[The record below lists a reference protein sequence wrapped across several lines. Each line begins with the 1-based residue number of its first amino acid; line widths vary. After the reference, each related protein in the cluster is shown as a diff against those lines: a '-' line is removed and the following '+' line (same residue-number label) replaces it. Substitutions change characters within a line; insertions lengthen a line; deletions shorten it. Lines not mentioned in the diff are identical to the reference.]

1 MKKIFLNFLIF
12 FFIILFSLLIV
23 LSTSGIETNKF
34 NKFISKKVSQTKNI
48 NLDLDKIKF
57 KIDLKELS
65 LFLETQTPNVTYR
78 EVLIPVRNIKV
89 YIDFLDLIKSKAN
102 IKKISIVLEELDII
116 KIKKLSA
123 IIKPSN
129 FKSILNNKIKK
140 GKLISTIEI
149 FLTDEGKLKNFI
161 AKGTAENLEAELI
174 DDLIIKDVKLSFFAD
189 KNDILIKNIFGN
201 LDAIKLLDGDIKLNL
216 EKGIK
221 INSNFDSRVKFN
233 EKYNNK
239 YLIFLKNFEFLQNVK
254 NLEGNF
260 NNNIYIDL
268 DNTYKF
274 KDYKYSLS
282 GKIEKTK
289 IELPN
294 PIINDFL
301 AEELK
306 VIYFSN
312 LKINSDFKPKNI
324 LFNGEGNYS
333 FDNTEYLDIKFENKF
348 NQNFTNLKLDFDY
361 KKSFEVNFINY
372 VKDKDSIANISLE
385 LEKKKKNFKI
395 NKFLVKED
403 DDYIKIQDLEL
414 NGFNLLTFD
423 KIDVKTKENEFTIQN
438 KNKIIIKGK
447 KFDATNLPK
456 FFTKQNGDN
465 IFKKINKNI
474 EIDFNNIKAPVSEK
488 LENFKLLGEIQK
500 GKFVKIIS
508 KGDFGG
514 NNYLDITMKKDK
526 NSNKKYLEIYSDLTR
541 PLLTEFSFFNGLSG
555 GKLLFTSIIDDAKSI
570 SKLKIENFKLVNAPG
585 VVQLLSLADLG
596 GLADLA
602 KGEGLSFDVLEI
614 SMEKNKDLLKLN
626 EILALGPSMS
636 VLMEG
641 YQGKDGLTSLRGTLV
656 PAKTLNKIISKIP
669 LIGKIV
675 IPKEIGEGLFGIS
688 FKMKGPKGNMKT
700 TINPI
705 RTLTPRFIQKIVD
718 KKKETN

>member
-1 MKKIFLNFLIF
+1 M
-12 FFIILFSLLIV
+12 

-78 EVLIPVRNIKV
+78 EVLIPVRNIEV

-294 PIINDFL
+294 
-301 AEELK
+301 
-306 VIYFSN
+306 
-312 LKINSDFKPKNI
+312 
-324 LFNGEGNYS
+324 
-333 FDNTEYLDIKFENKF
+333 
-348 NQNFTNLKLDFDY
+348 
-361 KKSFEVNFINY
+361 
-372 VKDKDSIANISLE
+372 
-385 LEKKKKNFKI
+385 
-395 NKFLVKED
+395 
-403 DDYIKIQDLEL
+403 
-414 NGFNLLTFD
+414 LL
-423 KIDVKTKENEFTIQN
+423 
-438 KNKIIIKGK
+438 
-447 KFDATNLPK
+447 LM
-456 FFTKQNGDN
+456 
-465 IFKKINKNI
+465 IF
-474 EIDFNNIKAPVSEK
+474 
-488 LENFKLLGEIQK
+488 
-500 GKFVKIIS
+500 
-508 KGDFGG
+508 
-514 NNYLDITMKKDK
+514 
-526 NSNKKYLEIYSDLTR
+526 
-541 PLLTEFSFFNGLSG
+541 
-555 GKLLFTSIIDDAKSI
+555 
-570 SKLKIENFKLVNAPG
+570 
-585 VVQLLSLADLG
+585 
-596 GLADLA
+596 
-602 KGEGLSFDVLEI
+602 
-614 SMEKNKDLLKLN
+614 
-626 EILALGPSMS
+626 
-636 VLMEG
+636 
-641 YQGKDGLTSLRGTLV
+641 
-656 PAKTLNKIISKIP
+656 
-669 LIGKIV
+669 
-675 IPKEIGEGLFGIS
+675 
-688 FKMKGPKGNMKT
+688 
-700 TINPI
+700 
-705 RTLTPRFIQKIVD
+705 
-718 KKKETN
+718 